1 MRPDQHAR
9 LGDDQRPELA
19 VVVLKSK
26 LPALVFVPEDGMDA
40 GDRYI
45 LRDADIHILLPPNV
59 NLALVLEGDEL
70 EDFPLILVLLLH
82 YLQHNVGLLGFWDV
96 NGVKFLVIE
105 VDAVLVVRLAHL
117 ADEGLPVYGDTE
129 VVYNCFDLFGQ
140 PLLEAEQVDV
150 AHRADAFARSYQGI
164 AQEAGL
170 EADTAHVLLSGL
182 L

>member
-82 YLQHNVGLLGFWDV
+82 YLQHDVGLFGFWDV
-96 NGVKFLVIE
+96 DCVKLLVVE

-117 ADEGLPVYGDTE
+117 ADERFPVYGDTE
-129 VVYNCFDLFGQ
+129 VVYDRFDLLGQ

-150 AHRADAFARSYQGI
+150 AHRTDAFARSYQGI